1 MTKATKRLNKVKPFE
16 KVNIRAKWQDL
27 LNEAERHVDNVNK
40 PAHYTGGKIECIEAI
55 TEAIKGLQGIEAK
68 CTGDA
73 IKYLWR
79 WKNKNGIEDLKKA
92 VWYINYLIKLND
104 AQSL

>member
-1 MTKATKRLNKVKPFE
+1 MSTKAEKRLSEVKP
-16 KVNIRAKWQDL
+16 VQRIDL
-27 LNEAERHVDNVNK
+27 TGMNKMVTDIVNK